1 MHIHLTINC
10 FLLSVF
16 VSNSNSL
23 LFVNLLFIND
33 QQNICMNGL
42 NNNFT
47 ILHLFLES
55 TIISQPLWRD
65 NVHENVYFQ
74 QIRYL
79 ITELTI

>member
-1 MHIHLTINC
+1 
-10 FLLSVF
+10 
-16 VSNSNSL
+16 
-23 LFVNLLFIND
+23 
-33 QQNICMNGL
+33 MNGL

-79 ITELTI
+79 ITELTNKIVRWEH